1 MDLTVVISLAA
12 ILIAVFTLISQMRF
26 ESDMTRDKLR
36 NGIRENR
43 NAIRKNRD
51 AIQSL
56 NGRLRGVER
65 GRIHVGALNSQRL
78 SDAERERI
86 YADALNSQ
94 RLSDAERER
103 IYADAL
109 NSQRLSETERE
120 QARLEG
126 ANRMMRDVI
135 LQKSRAKRTDWRGRR
150 RHYTQP

>member
-36 NGIRENR
+36 YGIRE
-43 NAIRKNRD
+43 NRD

-65 GRIHVGALNSQRL
+65 GRIHAGAFSNQRL
-78 SDAERERI
+78 SDAERGRI

-103 IYADAL
+103 AI
-109 NSQRLSETERE
+109 R
-120 QARLEG
+120 EG
-126 ANRMMRDVI
+126 ANCMLRDVI
-135 LQKSRAKRTDWRGRR
+135 LQKSRAKRTNWRGRR
-150 RHYTQP
+150 RHYPQP